1 MKYGSL
7 YDLPE
12 GDPDEIHDRE
22 RDIANQPEKEEVE
35 VLDAD

>member
-12 GDPDEIHDRE
+12 GDPDEIRDRE
-22 RDIANQPEKEEVE
+22 EDIKGQPEKEEVE
-35 VLDAD
+35 VLSVD